1 MIESPSKRGFIP
13 ISAFGQ
19 SIHYSIR
26 TNPTLRL
33 GPKSQIVVMGDA
45 CLARES
51 NRLFTN
57 YTVPSIFFICFIHG
71 LPDVVFPVFA
81 GRPFTEIWFF
91 FRRRYQFV
99 VE

>member
-57 YTVPSIFFICFIHG
+57 YTVPSIFLFVLFTG
-71 LPDVVFPVFA
+71 FP
-81 GRPFTEIWFF
+81 TWFF
-91 FRRRYQFV
+91 LFSQDVHLLKSGFFFFGAGSSLW
-99 VE
+99 